1 MAMIDAEPGVGRVQ
15 RAGAGRMRVAAP
27 DAPRNGSVAGSGGR
41 QPEISL
47 LPRVT
52 RQRVVACGRPRESRE
67 WGRLLLAGLFACLVV
82 VLVGLFA
89 LRAMGSAP
97 PSRTVVVR
105 VTPGDT
111 LWSLAH
117 RFAPHGDPRAIVQR
131 IVELNSLDGAKL
143 QIGQPLAV
151 PAEAE

>member
-1 MAMIDAEPGVGRVQ
+1 MAMIDAEPGVGRGQ
-15 RAGAGRMRVAAP
+15 RVGAGRMRVAAP
-27 DAPRNGSVAGSGGR
+27 DGSGNGSAAGSGQR
-41 QPEISL
+41 QPELSL

-52 RQRVVACGRPRESRE
+52 RQGVVACGRPRESRE
-67 WGRLLLAGLFACLVV
+67 WERLLLAGLFACLVV

-89 LRAMGSAP
+89 LPARGSAL

-111 LWSLAH
+111 VWSLAH
-117 RFAPHGDPRAIVQR
+117 RFAPHGDPRAIVRR

-143 QIGQPLAV
+143 EIGQPLAV